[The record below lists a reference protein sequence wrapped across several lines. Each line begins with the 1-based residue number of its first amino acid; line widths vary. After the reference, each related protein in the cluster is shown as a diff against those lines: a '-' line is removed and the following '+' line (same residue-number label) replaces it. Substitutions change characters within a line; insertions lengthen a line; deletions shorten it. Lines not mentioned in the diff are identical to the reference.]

1 MKLISLDFLVY
12 RFCLLEVIWYGMICK
27 KKKKSKF
34 CVLEFKL
41 IKYFIF
47 IVKIVNRIFMDVIRV
62 FYC

>member
-12 RFCLLEVIWYGMICK
+12 RFCLLEVIWYGMICI
-27 KKKKSKF
+27 KKSKF

-41 IKYFIF
+41 IRYFIF